1 VSALVTGNQTVGVA
15 AYKFTTSNDQYT
27 VSEITLS
34 VPTSTTVSS
43 LSLWDG
49 ATQVGTSLPV
59 ASGSST
65 FSNISWVVPANSTK
79 VLTVKAAFGPVGYGM
94 GSSGEQ
100 VQVTLHS
107 YKNAPS
113 STGTYTTTTSGA
125 VSGNTMYVYKVVPTI
140 TNSNLSTSI
149 LAAGTNTLAK
159 FSIGSGG
166 GTIGWSK
173 IGFTVTTSTN
183 VTVSSIELWDFD
195 SNTQITGTASTTY
208 TSTGLVS
215 EFLPLNEQQV
225 SGSKNYIV
233 KATVG
238 GTLATGAYVSTKIA
252 NPTTTFG
259 RPLAATTATASP
271 ASFVWSDLSAQ
282 NHSVSTSDWNKDF
295 LVKNLPT
302 DSQTLTK

>member
-1 VSALVTGNQTVGVA
+1 L
-15 AYKFTTSNDQYT
+15 
-27 VSEITLS
+27 
-34 VPTSTTVSS
+34 
-43 LSLWDG
+43 
-49 ATQVGTSLPV
+49 
-59 ASGSST
+59 GSPWRRQL
-65 FSNISWVVPANSTK
+65 FLYPRLA
-79 VLTVKAAFGPVGYGM
+79 
-94 GSSGEQ
+94 
-100 VQVTLHS
+100 
-107 YKNAPS
+107 
-113 STGTYTTTTSGA
+113 
-125 VSGNTMYVYKVVPTI
+125 
-140 TNSNLSTSI
+140 I

-271 ASFVWSDLSAQ
+271 ASFVEPAPQHVPTPEPVLVVHQEPAYEHPMVEPLPQKSVAPVQPSAPSSVKNEPSSEQPTAGVSALRKALDEALARERTVHSSASMQDSSDLLQ
-282 NHSVSTSDWNKDF
+282 RLLQDDV
-295 LVKNLPT
+295 
-302 DSQTLTK
+302 